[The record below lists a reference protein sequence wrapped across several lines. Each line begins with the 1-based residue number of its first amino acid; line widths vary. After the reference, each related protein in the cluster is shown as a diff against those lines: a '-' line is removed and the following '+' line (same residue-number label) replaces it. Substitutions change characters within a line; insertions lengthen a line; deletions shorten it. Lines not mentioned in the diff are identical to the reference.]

1 MPRNI
6 LITGGSGL
14 LALNWAATIRNRC
27 AVVLGLHE
35 RSVTLP
41 GVDAQKIDL
50 ESADA
55 IARTIEASRF
65 DLVIHTAGFT
75 NVEECEA
82 RPDLAQ
88 HVNVTLAA
96 NVAKACAETGIP
108 LAHISTD
115 HLFSGA
121 ESLVDET
128 CPIAPQNVYGRTKA
142 EAERQVLE
150 TNPRALVIRTNFY
163 GWGSSYR
170 RSFSDT
176 ILGALRSGKE
186 IALFKDVFYTP
197 ILIDVLA
204 ETVLDLVQ
212 LEASGIYHVVGD
224 ERLSKHEFGL
234 RMAEAFGLE
243 AALIKPVLMANQAS
257 LVKRPFD
264 MSLSNQKACGVLG
277 RALGGVNKQIARLC
291 QQEQNGL
298 AQELHRL

>member
-1 MPRNI
+1 MREHSI
-6 LITGGSGL
+6 
-14 LALNWAATIRNRC
+14 
-27 AVVLGLHE
+27 VVLGLHE
-35 RSVTLP
+35 RVLNLT
-41 GVDAQKIDL
+41 GVRSQKIDL

-55 IARTIEASRF
+55 MARTIEAGQF

-75 NVEECEA
+75 NVEQCEA

-88 HVNVTLAA
+88 HINVILAI

-121 ESLVDET
+121 ESLVDEN
-128 CPIAPQNVYGRTKA
+128 CPIAPQNTYARTKA
-142 EAERQVLE
+142 DAERQVLE
-150 TNPRALVIRTNFY
+150 TDPRALVIRTNFY

-170 RSFSDT
+170 SSFSDT
-176 ILGALRSGKE
+176 ILSALRYGKE

-197 ILIDVLA
+197 ILIEALA
-204 ETVLDLVQ
+204 EAVFDLVR

-224 ERLSKHEFGL
+224 ERLSKHEFWL
-234 RMAEAFGLE
+234 RMAEVFGLE
-243 AALIKPVLMANQAS
+243 AALIKPVSMADQTL

-264 MSLSNQKACGVLG
+264 MSLSNQKACRTLG
-277 RALGGVNKQIARLC
+277 RTLGGVSEQIVRLH

-298 AQELHRL
+298 AQELYHL